1 MACAYKRDD
10 VATDKRF
17 RWNAGDIVPNSRLD
31 PFRVIVGAVAA
42 RQNSELLLEMAAA
55 TGLRFDPLLVGP
67 DAYSH
72 KTRVRA
78 LQPRIIAAYDALDE
92 SEALSAA
99 NGLTAAIAK
108 NAELLVE
115 VSNALRPIAWDVRD
129 GQLVASEQALREMF
143 FPKGSQWDAFVVL
156 GGVFRE
162 AQKELMVVDGYCDQ
176 TLFQHLS
183 ARAAE
188 PLNVKVLCWRYA
200 TAVAAEGRAFAAQ
213 YSGWNIEVRQAK
225 DFHDRFVVVDG
236 SSCVHIGASINGAG
250 KTAFMISK
258 VEDQQNRGALLA
270 AIQGSWTAAM
280 MVS

>member
-1 MACAYKRDD
+1 M
-10 VATDKRF
+10 TSS
-17 RWNAGDIVPNSRLD
+17 SRLD

-42 RQNSELLLEMAAA
+42 RQNSELLLELVAA
-55 TGLRFDPLLVGP
+55 TGLRFDPLLVGR

-78 LQPRIIAAYDALDE
+78 LQPRIIAAYDGLDE

-99 NGLTAAIAK
+99 NGFTALLAK

-115 VSNALRPIAWDVRD
+115 VSDALRPIGWDVRD

-156 GGVFRE
+156 RGVFGE
-162 AQKELMVVDGYCDQ
+162 AQKELMIVDGYCDQ

-183 ARAAE
+183 ARGAQ
-188 PLNVKVLCWRYA
+188 PLSVKILCWRYA
-200 TAVAAEGRAFAAQ
+200 IAVAAEARAFVAQ
-213 YSGWNIEVRQAK
+213 HSGWDIEVRQTK

-258 VEDQQNRGALLA
+258 VEDQQNRSALLTA
-270 AIQGSWTAAM
+270 VRGSWVAATA
-280 MVS
+280 VP